1 MITSACTFDIL
12 QITLKPFCIGL
23 NLSICTR
30 LGCHYGLVARKNATA
45 LRVGPTLMSMEL
57 VIVYSYDSFVKVELV
72 KINTVLGSQSVIAP
86 PPPLFFVC
94 TEAHSN
100 KSMLTSKY
108 LKIP

>member
-1 MITSACTFDIL
+1 MTSACTFDIL
-12 QITLKPFCIGL
+12 QITLNPFCIGL

-30 LGCHYGLVARKNATA
+30 LGCYYGLVARKNFPA

-72 KINTVLGSQSVIAP
+72 KIDAVLGSQSVLAP
-86 PPPLFFVC
+86 PPYFLCVLRLIPI
-94 TEAHSN
+94 
-100 KSMLTSKY
+100 KSMVTSKY